1 MFARGI
7 SILTSSSLDVGN
19 IPAPRPYDALTEK
32 CGQDAMRAL
41 QASLQFMTP
50 SNQAA
55 EPERWARLQ
64 RERRA
69 QLEAFLWV
77 EPNAAALDRMIDL
90 LGLICAEGHWVAGS
104 GAFDDPFRPDIDLQA
119 AETGMLLAW
128 TLRRHGA
135 KLAERDARIPI
146 ALVGEVR
153 RRLLSPL
160 LAHDD
165 YPFMRGDG
173 RCPAL
178 VLSDLLMACLLMEQN
193 PSRRQQPVKQLL
205 RLLDRFCETE
215 SAAFAPYA
223 ERLADACALAD
234 LARLLKRLTRG
245 ELDLTGELPPEGML
259 DGALIPWMAGDFF
272 FDPTGA
278 DMKPPVSGMDIFR
291 LGYMARD
298 RVLSALGAQ
307 LNRAVGARPSFSLN
321 GRVLS
326 MEYMRSAQDETSAP
340 PRMRRAAAEG
350 GWMMVSRVDSLCAAL
365 AGTGSRSNAGTVA
378 LFCGGTPVL
387 VDAGGDVHSLPLI
400 GGFAPTAKVQSVP
413 TDADFGADRD
423 LMSADLTDAYSE
435 ICPLAAYQRT
445 LITMQGDGTV
455 RLVDAFEFTGP
466 IRDLDFR
473 FVTTQRPQPLPGGV
487 RLGPVDMSWDGDMV
501 PEFTELPASDAFSNG
516 CYLLRLKVNQPPKRL
531 ICGFTFE
538 AN

>member
-19 IPAPRPYDALTEK
+19 IPAPRPYDALAEK
-32 CGQDAMRAL
+32 CGQDAMRAM
-41 QASLQFMTP
+41 QAPLQFMPP
-50 SNQAA
+50 SAQMR
-55 EPERWARLQ
+55 EPERWAKLQ
-64 RERRA
+64 RERRE

-77 EPNAAALDRMIDL
+77 EPNAAALERMTDL
-90 LGLICAEGHWVAGS
+90 LGLICGEGRWAVGE
-104 GAFDDPFRPDIDLQA
+104 GAFDDPFHPAIDLQA

-135 KLAERDARIPI
+135 KLAERDARIPG

-165 YPFMRGDG
+165 YPFMRGEG
-173 RCPAL
+173 GYPAL
-178 VLSDLLMACLLMEQN
+178 ILSDLLLCCLFMERN
-193 PSRRQQPVKQLL
+193 PSRRHQPVKLML
-205 RLLDRFCETE
+205 RLLDQLCEME
-215 SAAFAPYA
+215 SAVFAPYA

-245 ELDLTGELPPEGML
+245 ELDLTGALPPEGVL
-259 DGALIPWMAGDFF
+259 DGTLIPWMAGDYF

-278 DMKPPVSGMDIFR
+278 DMRPPVSGMDVFR
-291 LGYMARD
+291 LGYMVRD
-298 RVLSALGAQ
+298 RVLCALGAQ
-307 LNRAVGARPSFSLN
+307 LSRAAGARPAFSLS

-350 GWMMVSRVDSLCAAL
+350 GRMMVSRVDALCAAL
-365 AGTGSRSNAGTVA
+365 AGAGTRSNAGAVA
-378 LFCGGTPVL
+378 LFCGNTPVL
-387 VDAGGDVHSLPLI
+387 VDAGGDAHSLPLI
-400 GGFAPTAKVQSVP
+400 GGFAPIPRIDALP

-455 RLVDAFEFTGP
+455 RLVDAFEFSGA
-466 IRDLDFR
+466 IRDIDFR
-473 FVTTQRPQPLPGGV
+473 FITPQRPQPIQDGV
-487 RLGPVDMSWDGDMV
+487 RLGPVDMSWDGDMI
-501 PEFTELPASDAFSNG
+501 PEFTELPASPAFPSG
-516 CYLLRLKVNQPPKRL
+516 CYLLRLRMNQPPRRL

>member
-1 MFARGI
+1 MFTRGI

-19 IPAPRPYDALTEK
+19 IPAPRLWDALSEQ
-32 CGQDAMRAL
+32 CGRDAMRAM
-41 QASLQFMTP
+41 QSPLQFIPP
-50 SNQAA
+50 SVRAK
-55 EPERWARLQ
+55 EPERWAQAQ

-77 EPNAAALDRMIDL
+77 EPNAAALERMIDL
-90 LGLICAEGHWVAGS
+90 LGLICGEGRWAAGG

-135 KLAERDARIPI
+135 KLGERDARIPG

-153 RRLLSPL
+153 RRLISPL

-165 YPFMRGDG
+165 YPFMRGEG
-173 RCPAL
+173 SFPAL
-178 VLSDLLMACLLMEQN
+178 ILCDLLLSCLLMERN
-193 PSRRQQPVKQLL
+193 PSRRHQPVKLML
-205 RLLDRFCETE
+205 RLLDQLCETE
-215 SAAFAPYA
+215 SAAFAPYV

-234 LARLLKRLTRG
+234 LARLLTRLTRG
-245 ELDLTGELPPEGML
+245 ELDLTGELPPDGML
-259 DGALIPWMAGDFF
+259 DGTLIPWMAGDCF
-272 FDPTGA
+272 FDPTGE
-278 DMKPPVSGMDIFR
+278 DMRPPVSGMDIFR
-291 LGYMARD
+291 LGYMVRD
-298 RVLSALGAQ
+298 QVLSALGAQ
-307 LNRAVGARPSFSLN
+307 LSRAANARPAFSLS

-350 GWMMVSRVDSLCAAL
+350 GRMMVSRVDALCAAL
-365 AGTGSRSNAGTVA
+365 AGAGARSNAGAVA
-378 LFCGGTPVL
+378 LFCGNTPVL
-387 VDAGGDVHSLPLI
+387 VDAGGDAHSLPLI
-400 GGFAPTAKVQSVP
+400 GGFAPVPRINALP

-423 LMSADLTDAYSE
+423 LMSADLTDAYPE

-455 RLVDAFEFTGP
+455 RLVDAFEFAGA
-466 IRDLDFR
+466 IRDIDFR
-473 FVTTQRPQPLPGGV
+473 FVTPQRPQPVEGGV
-487 RLGPVDMSWDGDMV
+487 RLGPVDMSWDGGMI
-501 PEFTELPASDAFSNG
+501 PEFTELPASPAFPNG
-516 CYLLRLKVNQPPKRL
+516 CYLLRLKMTEPPRRL